1 MGCFRRRRQVEP
13 EGYRDAAQAFPG
25 PGQTPA
31 ARRKRQTL
39 KAKPEPYLYSAS
51 EEAYSWGNKFQ
62 AHSRIGEQLIAKET
76 AMLLQLSAVPT
87 EPQQPEPPKRGLFGC
102 RRRARPEEDANL
114 QDPAQLAE
122 GPDRSPSP
130 PPVRPRRA
138 RPPLPPALP

>member
-76 AMLLQLSAVPT
+76 AMLLQLSAMPT

-130 PPVRPRRA
+130 PPVRPHP
-138 RPPLPPALP
+138 RPPARAALP